1 MKMAQLLELL
11 DVSDSPLFW
20 DLPLMS
26 DDEAREILAQ
36 ALTQLGAMDAM
47 APSESPAEELAAQL
61 VQFVVEKGDDDAE
74 RKKSVSVG
82 EAIDLAEKIYAGE
95 VVLPRMVVFSSLVNL
110 GLIDASPSDS
120 VWQVSSHWLFWG
132 GACPQLLPLAMRS
145 PACENALGGCAAQS
159 LCMVCRR

>member
-1 MKMAQLLELL
+1 MVLVVFAQVGQPGIVFTVRRKREPMQIHVRMGATSMKMAQLLELL

-36 ALTQLGAMDAM
+36 ALTQLGAMDAA

-82 EAIDLAEKIYAGE
+82 EAIDLAEKIYANE
-95 VVLPRMVVFSSLVNL
+95 VVLPRMVVFGSLVNL

-120 VWQVSSHWLFWG
+120 VWQVSSH
-132 GACPQLLPLAMRS
+132 
-145 PACENALGGCAAQS
+145 
-159 LCMVCRR
+159 

>member
-36 ALTQLGAMDAM
+36 ALSQLGAMDAM

-82 EAIDLAEKIYAGE
+82 EAIDLAEKIYANE
-95 VVLPRMVVFSSLVNL
+95 VVLPRMVVFGSLV
-110 GLIDASPSDS
+110 S
-120 VWQVSSHWLFWG
+120 
-132 GACPQLLPLAMRS
+132 LPLPGRYWSCLLTMT
-145 PACENALGGCAAQS
+145 CAAAPFS
-159 LCMVCRR
+159 MPITEVSAVVAVH